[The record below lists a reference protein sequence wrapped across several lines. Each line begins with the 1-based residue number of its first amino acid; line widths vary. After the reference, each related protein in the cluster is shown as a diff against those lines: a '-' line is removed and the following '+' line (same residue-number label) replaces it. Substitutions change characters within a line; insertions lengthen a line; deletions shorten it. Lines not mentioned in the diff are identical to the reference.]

1 MQNKNKETRAAADQP
16 RPKNTRALRSAL
28 LLGILLIT
36 FLVAVGY
43 ASSAVYQWARRTAL
57 AMPQTQE
64 IAPASVA
71 LAPGVSDQPVQPVDI
86 VPLVRGAADAALAAP
101 AEEQAITPADG
112 VTPERITFL
121 LLGVDQRPDDPSPPR
136 TDNIIVLTVEPQSGK
151 VGMVSVPRDMFVSI
165 PGFDYSGKINTA
177 YPIGESSKYPGG
189 GGALAKKTVSELL
202 GYPIDYYVKI
212 NFDGFVKIV
221 DLIGGIDV
229 VVPKTIH
236 DEEYPTI
243 DYGIETFH
251 IDAGPQHLDG
261 ETALKYAR
269 TRHADDDFERAKRQQ
284 QVLLAVKDKLVQN
297 KLMTTLHLLDLVR
310 LMNDSVEH
318 DIPPMELP
326 GLLSLASKM
335 QINNVNQ
342 LVLDTRYAQIVTH
355 DTLGWILVPNR
366 AKIRPAMDTFFAGQP
381 TVDEA
386 NVEALVQQQA
396 RQEADL
402 ARQQVRND
410 FQTQAEM
417 QRHQLADEGARLVVR
432 NGTSNPVLAAQAADW
447 LTREG
452 FNVVNYGQADR
463 TDYPRTILVEYSDQP
478 KTVDSLRNM
487 FAIAADNLQTA
498 TPDGKSDADLELIIG
513 SDFYLLVSN

>member
-1 MQNKNKETRAAADQP
+1 MQNKNKETRAVADQP

-28 LLGILLIT
+28 LLGILLVT

-43 ASSAVYQWARRTAL
+43 ASSAVYQWARRTAM

-64 IAPASVA
+64 IAPVSVA
-71 LAPGVSDQPVQPVDI
+71 LASGASDQPVQPADI
-86 VPLVRGAADAALAAP
+86 VPLVRGAASSAP
-101 AEEQAITPADG
+101 AASAEDQAITPADG

-165 PGFDYSGKINTA
+165 PGFDYSAKITTA

-212 NFDGFVKIV
+212 DFDGFVKIV

-229 VVPKTIH
+229 DVPKTIH

-243 DYGIETFH
+243 DYGFQTFH
-251 IDAGPQHLDG
+251 IEAGPQHLDG
-261 ETALKYAR
+261 ETALKYVR

-335 QINNVNQ
+335 QISDVNQ

-366 AKIRPAMDTFFAGQP
+366 AKIRPAMDTFFAGQQ
-381 TVDEA
+381 TVDEV
-386 NVEALVQQQA
+386 NVEALAQQQA
-396 RQEADL
+396 RQEAEL

-410 FQTQAEM
+410 FQTQAET
-417 QRHQLADEGARLVVR
+417 QRRQLAGEGARLVVR

-463 TDYPRTILVEYSDQP
+463 TDYPRTVLVEYSDQP
-478 KTVDSLRNM
+478 KTVASLRNM
-487 FAIAADNLQTA
+487 FAIATDNLQSA
-498 TPDGKSDADLELIIG
+498 TPDAKSDADLELIIG

>member
-1 MQNKNKETRAAADQP
+1 MRNKDNNTRVAADQP
-16 RPKNTRALRSAL
+16 QPKNKRALRSAF
-28 LLGILLIT
+28 LLGILLVT

-43 ASSAVYQWARRTAL
+43 ASSAVYQWARRTAM
-57 AMPQTQE
+57 AAPQ
-64 IAPASVA
+64 IPASAPASVA
-71 LAPGVSDQPVQPVDI
+71 STSGATDQSVQPVDI
-86 VPLVRGAADAALAAP
+86 VPLAAGPSEARPATP
-101 AEEQAITPADG
+101 AEEQTVTAAEG
-112 VTPERITFL
+112 ATPERITVL

-136 TDNIIVLTVEPQSGK
+136 TDNIIVLTVEPASGN
-151 VGMVSVPRDMFVSI
+151 VSMVSVPRDMFVSI

-189 GGALAKKTVSELL
+189 GGALVKKTVSELL

-229 VVPKTIH
+229 DVPKAIT
-236 DEEYPTI
+236 DNEYPTI

-269 TRHADDDFERAKRQQ
+269 TRHADDDFQRARRQQ
-284 QVLLAVKDKLVQN
+284 QVLVAIKDKLVEN

-335 QINNVNQ
+335 QIGDINQ

-366 AKIRPAMDTFFAGQP
+366 AKIRPAMDAFFAGKP
-381 TVDEA
+381 TVDEV
-386 NVEALVQQQA
+386 NVAALAQEQA
-396 RQEADL
+396 RQEANL

-410 FQTQAEM
+410 FQTQAAT
-417 QRHQLADEGARLVVR
+417 QRRQLADEGARLVVR

-463 TDYPRTILVEYSDQP
+463 TDYPRTVLVEYTDQP
-478 KTVDSLRNM
+478 VTVESLRNM
-487 FAIAADNLQTA
+487 FAIAADNLQMTA
-498 TPDGKSDADLELIIG
+498 ADANSDADLELIIG

>member
-1 MQNKNKETRAAADQP
+1 MQNKSKETRDSASQP
-16 RPKNTRALRSAL
+16 QQRNSRTSRSAL
-28 LLGILLIT
+28 LLGVLLLT

-57 AMPQTQE
+57 AMPQTTK
-64 IAPASVA
+64 IAPASDA
-71 LAPGVSDQPVQPVDI
+71 LSVDTADPAVQPVDI
-86 VPLVRGAADAALAAP
+86 VPLTQGPADAMTAAP
-101 AEEQAITPADG
+101 VEEQAVTTTDG
-112 VTPERITFL
+112 ATPERITVL

-136 TDNIIVLTVEPQSGK
+136 TDNIIVLTIEPESGE

-189 GGALAKKTVSELL
+189 GGALVKKTVSELL

-229 VVPKTIH
+229 VVPKTIN

-269 TRHADDDFERAKRQQ
+269 TRHADDDFQRARRQQ
-284 QVLLAVKDKLVQN
+284 QILLAVKDKLVEN

-310 LMNDSVEH
+310 LMSDTVEH

-326 GLLSLASKM
+326 GLLALASKM
-335 QINNVNQ
+335 QISNVNQ

-366 AKIRPAMDTFFAGQP
+366 AKIRPAMDAFFAGQP

-386 NVEALVQQQA
+386 NVEALAQQQA

-410 FQTQAEM
+410 FQTQAET
-417 QRHQLADEGARLVVR
+417 QRRQLAEEGARLVVR

-463 TDYPRTILVEYSDQP
+463 TDYPRTVLVKYSDQP
-478 KTVDSLRNM
+478 VTVESLRNM
-487 FAIAADNLQTA
+487 FAIAAENLQSATA
-498 TPDGKSDADLELIIG
+498 TAKSDTDLELIIG

>member
-1 MQNKNKETRAAADQP
+1 MQNKDTELRAAAGEP
-16 RPKNTRALRSAL
+16 SSRNTHSLRSAL
-28 LLGILLIT
+28 LLGILLVT
-36 FLVAVGY
+36 FLVAVGS
-43 ASSAVYQWARRTAL
+43 ASSAVYQWARRTAS
-57 AMPQTQE
+57 ATQRPSE
-64 IAPASVA
+64 VASAGVA
-71 LAPGVSDQPVQPVDI
+71 LSTGAAEQPDQSSDV
-86 VPLVRGAADAALAAP
+86 VPLTQSRSAAKPAAV
-101 AEEQAITPADG
+101 AEEQDVTAVGDKTPD
-112 VTPERITFL
+112 RITFL

-136 TDNIIVLTVEPQSGK
+136 TDNIIVLTVEPESGD

-221 DLIGGIDV
+221 DLIDGIDV
-229 VVPKTIH
+229 VVAKTIH

-251 IDAGPQHLDG
+251 IEAGPQHLDG

-269 TRHADDDFERAKRQQ
+269 TRHADDDFQRATRQQ
-284 QVLLAVKDKLVQN
+284 QVLLAVKDKLVEN
-297 KLMTTLHLLDLVR
+297 KLMTTLHLVDLVR
-310 LMNDSVEH
+310 LMGDTVEH

-326 GLLSLASKM
+326 GLLALASKM
-335 QINNVNQ
+335 QIGDINQ
-342 LVLDTRYAQIVTH
+342 LVIDTRYAQIVTD

-366 AKIRPAMDTFFAGQP
+366 AKIRPAMDAFFAGQP
-381 TVDEA
+381 TVDEV
-386 NVEALVQQQA
+386 NVEALAQQQA

-410 FQTQAEM
+410 FQAQAET
-417 QRHQLADEGARLVVR
+417 QRRQLADEGARLVVR
-432 NGTSNPVLAAQAADW
+432 NGTSDPVLAVQAADW

-452 FNVVNYGQADR
+452 FNVVQYGQADR
-463 TDYPRTILVEYSDQP
+463 TDYPRTVLVEYSDQP
-478 KTVDSLRNM
+478 VTVESLRNM
-487 FAIAADNLQTA
+487 FAIAADNLEIAATA
-498 TPDGKSDADLELIIG
+498 KSDTDLELIIG

>member
-1 MQNKNKETRAAADQP
+1 MQNKDTEQRAAASQP
-16 RPKNTRALRSAL
+16 QSRNTRSLRSAF
-28 LLGILLIT
+28 LLGILLVT
-36 FLVAVGY
+36 FLVAVGS
-43 ASSAVYQWARRTAL
+43 ASAAVYQWARRTAQ
-57 AMPQTQE
+57 AAPQAPE

-71 LAPGVSDQPVQPVDI
+71 AVSSGAADQSALAVDI
-86 VPLVRGAADAALAAP
+86 VPLAQPLADAQP
-101 AEEQAITPADG
+101 ATATEEQKVAPVDG
-112 VTPERITFL
+112 KTPERITIL
-121 LLGVDQRPDDPSPPR
+121 LLGDDQRPDDPSPPR
-136 TDNIIVLTVEPQSGK
+136 TDTMIVLTVEPESGN

-165 PGFDYSGKINTA
+165 PGFDYSAKITTA

-189 GGALAKKTVSELL
+189 GGALAKKTVSELV
-202 GYPIDYYVKI
+202 GYPIDYYVKV

-251 IDAGPQHLDG
+251 IEAGPQHLDG

-269 TRHADDDFERAKRQQ
+269 TRHADDDFQRAKRQQ
-284 QVLLAVKDKLVQN
+284 QVLLAVKDKLVEN
-297 KLMTTLHLLDLVR
+297 KLNTTLHLLDLVR
-310 LMNDSVEH
+310 LMGDTVEH
-318 DIPPMELP
+318 DIPAMELP
-326 GLLSLASKM
+326 GLVSLASKM
-335 QINNVNQ
+335 QIGDINQ

-366 AKIRPAMDTFFAGQP
+366 AKIRPAMDAFFAGEP
-381 TVDEA
+381 TVAEI
-386 NVEALVQQQA
+386 NVEALAQQQA
-396 RQEADL
+396 RQEAEL

-410 FQTQAEM
+410 FQSQAET
-417 QRHQLADEGARLVVR
+417 QRRQLADEGARLVVR

-452 FNVVNYGQADR
+452 FNVVSYGQADR
-463 TDYPRTILVEYSDQP
+463 TDYPRTVLVEYSDQP
-478 KTVDSLRNM
+478 VTIESLRTM
-487 FAIAADNLQTA
+487 FAIAADNVQLA
-498 TPDGKSDADLELIIG
+498 AGPESESDLELIIG